1 MTAKPRIVVV
11 GALGFLLGAALPGI
25 VIWNPAGWSWADRLV
40 GSSRQS
46 PTGSVRA
53 PAAEGRLWTCG
64 MHPQVIRKEPGRC
77 PICRIKLVP
86 VKHTGAEMGPG
97 DAPKGARKIK
107 YWRAPM
113 DPNHISD
120 KPGKSP
126 MGMDLI
132 PVYEGEERVAG
143 GIRVDR
149 SFLQNFGVRTA
160 VAEKGSIP
168 VEIHTVGV
176 LAHNEENVVSVNTKF
191 EGWIERAEVHNI
203 GERVHRGDPLFAI
216 YSPQLVT
223 TQKEYLAAK
232 EYVARLRSS
241 SYTDAIDRAR
251 SLLEATRERLRHWGV
266 TDDQIA
272 QLDQSGRVMRTV
284 EVFSPASGHVAW
296 KMGDSLEGM
305 KLTSG
310 MTVLKLAD
318 HSTLWAE
325 VEFYEY
331 QLRYLREGQR
341 ARIRVDA
348 FPGRLWSG
356 KIVLFNPR
364 LDPRTRTLRAFIEV
378 DNRDLKLRPQMFAH
392 VLISLPAVSGAVK
405 VPEEAILHSGER
417 SVVIVQ
423 KAQGL
428 FEPRE
433 VKLGA
438 NGAGYYEVRDGVQPG
453 ELVVTSS
460 QFLIDSESNLKAAIR
475 QLLSESVN
483 EGAARTAEAEA
494 AEIRQH

>member
-1 MTAKPRIVVV
+1 MMARPRIVVV

-46 PTGSVRA
+46 LAGSVRE

-64 MHPQVIRKEPGRC
+64 MHPQVIRHEPGTC

-86 VKHTGAEMGPG
+86 LKHTPAEMGPG
-97 DAPKGARKIK
+97 DAPKGERKIK
-107 YWRAPM
+107 HWRAPM
-113 DPNHISD
+113 DPSYISD

-126 MGMDLI
+126 TGMDLI
-132 PVYEGEERVAG
+132 PVYEDEEPVAR

-149 SFLQNFGVRTA
+149 NFLQNFGVRTA

-168 VEIHTVGV
+168 VEIRTVGV

-191 EGWIERAEVHNI
+191 EGWIESAEFHNI
-203 GERVHRGDPLFAI
+203 GEHVHQGDLLFEI

-232 EYVARLRSS
+232 EYLARLRSS

-251 SLLEATRERLRHWGV
+251 SLLEATRERLRYWDV

-272 QLDQSGRVMRTV
+272 RLEQSDRVMRTV
-284 EVFSPASGHVAW
+284 EVFSPASGHIVW

-341 ARIRVDA
+341 ARIGVDA

-364 LDPRTRTLRAFIEV
+364 LDSRTRTLRALIEL
-378 DNRDLKLRPQMFAH
+378 DNRDLTLRPQMFAH
-392 VLISLPAVSGAVK
+392 VLIRVPAVSGAVK

-423 KAQGL
+423 KAEGL

-483 EGAARTAEAEA
+483 EGTARAAEAEA
-494 AEIRQH
+494 AKIRQH